1 MSKKL
6 KFPNDTVIELLQEAS
21 LIQALGQTAVQT
33 TKFEGEFTS
42 ENILQNIFDLKTSM
56 TEVLTDLQNLKEL
69 YSEIDRKKSE
79 MEKNIKLSERVYLA
93 FQKEQISTLDSIK
106 KEYETKL
113 AQTQAETKK
122 TEEKAKLE
130 AKQEIDRKERER
142 NKLITETEREVT
154 RAINE
159 AERTK
164 NNKVKQLT
172 SDLEKFRKDTLK
184 EKQDKI
190 TQYNSAFDQFMK
202 DLNDLKSQL
211 TKKEDELIKVTEKV
225 KAGKNE
231 LKELERQLK
240 IDIKGLKESIA
251 LVEEKVD
258 SKKSELEQNIKSSSE
273 QFDSLIS
280 EREKYSSKEI
290 ANSENE
296 FNEFKEKEIEKLEK
310 VKTKEEDNFAKLKE
324 NRATSVAELRAQ
336 QKAIMKAFEEKK
348 EDTVTVAEKDAKKAI
363 EDKRIEIDKQINGY
377 KDDFETFRKTKMA
390 TINQKL
396 SNSVETLTQKMTLI
410 S

>member
-1 MSKKL
+1 MSEVV
-6 KFPNDTVIELLQEAS
+6 TELHY
-21 LIQALGQTAVQT
+21 
-33 TKFEGEFTS
+33 
-42 ENILQNIFDLKTSM
+42 
-56 TEVLTDLQNLKEL
+56 LKEL
-69 YSEIDRKKSE
+69 YSEIVRKKSE

-240 IDIKGLKESIA
+240 IDIKGLK
-251 LVEEKVD
+251 
-258 SKKSELEQNIKSSSE
+258 
-273 QFDSLIS
+273 
-280 EREKYSSKEI
+280 
-290 ANSENE
+290 
-296 FNEFKEKEIEKLEK
+296 
-310 VKTKEEDNFAKLKE
+310 
-324 NRATSVAELRAQ
+324 
-336 QKAIMKAFEEKK
+336 
-348 EDTVTVAEKDAKKAI
+348 
-363 EDKRIEIDKQINGY
+363 
-377 KDDFETFRKTKMA
+377 
-390 TINQKL
+390 
-396 SNSVETLTQKMTLI
+396 
-410 S
+410 